1 MIFRIAFEGTALEIN
16 FGNPVFD
23 NFYSE
28 FESLLAH
35 VFHKLGSGNRGRK
48 TGEVFNVGRDCQLSA
63 GLGTGDYGCRQSGS
77 CCVNAGGITGRA
89 GTDDKNFTFVFS
101 HFFLSCLFMF
111 YIK

>member
-77 CCVNAGGITGRA
+77 CCVNAGGITGGPEPMIRILLLYSA
-89 GTDDKNFTFVFS
+89 ISFFPVYLCFT
-101 HFFLSCLFMF
+101 
-111 YIK
+111 